1 MLKQIASNVHHGK
14 QNLQRAKPTIYACV
28 AAVGV
33 IGTAV
38 LTAIGTK
45 KAIDDISEAKKS
57 NGEMNTSDKVI
68 IAAPHYIPAVGICTG
83 TVMLVFASNAL
94 NKKQQATMA
103 SAYALLE
110 RSYNELR
117 KAVIDTVGEEKFQ
130 EIRSAIVRENCSED
144 IFEPVT
150 DDGVWFYDP
159 ISHRNFVR
167 TWDEM
172 NAAQDAFIKLFEK
185 YGYVDLNYFYD
196 KLNLPETEE
205 GIIYSW
211 DSALMNDWKTES
223 LVFGFEKTEL
233 DGGIEVYSIL
243 YPDMQEL

>member
-1 MLKQIASNVHHGK
+1 MLKSIRSGMHNAQHKLMKSA
-14 QNLQRAKPTIYACV
+14 PTICTFL
-28 AAVGV
+28 AAGGV
-33 IGTAV
+33 ISTAV
-38 LTAIGTK
+38 LAAIGTK
-45 KAIDDISEAKKS
+45 DAIKDISDAKESNGDMNISDKAI
-57 NGEMNTSDKVI
+57 
-68 IAAPHYIPAVGICTG
+68 IAIPHYIPAAGVGAG
-83 TVMLVFASNAL
+83 TIFLIFASNNL
-94 NKKQQATMA
+94 NKQQQATLA

-117 KAVIDTVGEEKFQ
+117 KAVLDTVGEEKFQ
-130 EIRSAIVRENCSED
+130 EIRSAIIRNNCSED
-144 IFEPVT
+144 VFEPLT

-211 DSALMNDWKTES
+211 DSALMNDWKTER